1 MIGHGGTSDEC
12 ISIPNVY
19 NYEIKRARKSKKHL
33 GRTKALGLSRA
44 VALQN
49 QRHSWDAGGSSSC
62 GQGDT
67 GGQIGEAVDV
77 GKQSLR
83 QHLGGCKLANS
94 KFGEAKKRIL
104 LQEEG
109 DVMKEQVGVPA
120 SGKAV
125 SLWG

>member
-1 MIGHGGTSDEC
+1 MHQYTKCVQLRD
-12 ISIPNVY
+12 
-19 NYEIKRARKSKKHL
+19 KTSKKEQEAFGQDKSPWAEQ
-33 GRTKALGLSRA
+33 GRSLAEPKALMGCRRQQQL
-44 VALQN
+44 
-49 QRHSWDAGGSSSC
+49 WAGGYR
-62 GQGDT
+62 
-67 GGQIGEAVDV
+67 GQIGEAVDV

-109 DVMKEQVGVPA
+109 DVMKEQVRVPA